1 MMTKYISNYISMAL
15 KSYRPIAVLN
25 QDIVN
30 HKFKIWNS
38 HLPYIKPYYAV
49 KSLSDK
55 MFLNTI
61 SALDIGFDVASKNE
75 MRLVSHYN
83 KPMILSNPTKTSEDI
98 LHAKH
103 ENIKWIV
110 CDDLNEIKKVKS
122 LYPDAEI
129 IWRIKSVEKYSSIKF
144 NHKFGATI
152 DETREI
158 LKLPFNIKGISFHV
172 GSKCRNI
179 IAYIETMD
187 IILNSILPL
196 FTKHNKSLDIIDV
209 GGGFTNESDIIELN
223 KELFPLINNLN
234 IQMIAEPGRY
244 FSMDSLDV
252 FTKVIR
258 VVEKRDICHVFVNDS
273 VYNTFSG
280 KVYDNQKYSP
290 IPLYTNIKKRCII
303 WGNTCDSSDVI
314 VDDIMMPVPEEND
327 ILLWSGVGAYTIASS
342 VDGFNGFNKA
352 ITVL

>member
-1 MMTKYISNYISMAL
+1 MMTKYLSNYISLAI

-25 QDIVN
+25 EGNVFQ
-30 HKFKIWNS
+30 KFNTWKY
-38 HLPYIKPYYAV
+38 HLPYIKPYYAI
-49 KSLSDK
+49 KSLSEK
-55 MFLNTI
+55 SFLDTM
-61 SALDIGFDVASKNE
+61 SKLDIGFDVASKNE
-75 MRLVSHYN
+75 MRLVSPYN

-122 LYPDAEI
+122 LYPNADI
-129 IWRIKSVEKYSSIKF
+129 IWRIKSVEKYSTIKF
-144 NHKFGATI
+144 NHKFGATL

-172 GSKCRNI
+172 GSKCNNI
-179 IAYIETMD
+179 VAYIETID

-196 FTKHNKSLDIIDV
+196 FQKYNKSLDVIDI
-209 GGGFTNESDIIELN
+209 GGGFTNENDIIELS
-223 KELFPLINNLN
+223 KELFPINNHLN
-234 IQMIAEPGRY
+234 IQFIAEPGRY

-258 VVEKRDICHVFVNDS
+258 VTEKRDVCHVFVNDS

-290 IPLYTNIKKRCII
+290 IPLYTNRKKRCII

-314 VDDIMMPVPEEND
+314 VEDIMMPVPEEND
-327 ILLWSGVGAYTIASS
+327 ILLWNNVGAYTIASS

>member
-1 MMTKYISNYISMAL
+1 MMTKQLSKYISMAM
-15 KSYRPIAVLN
+15 KSYCPIAVLN

-30 HKFKIWNS
+30 RKFDIWKS
-38 HLPYIKPYYAV
+38 HMPYIKPYYAI

-55 MFLNTI
+55 SFLNVM
-61 SALDIGFDVASKNE
+61 SKYDIGFDVASKNE
-75 MRLVSHYN
+75 MKSVSRYN
-83 KPMILSNPTKTSEDI
+83 KPMILSNPTKTYEDI
-98 LHAKH
+98 LQAKQ

-110 CDDLNEIKKVKS
+110 CDDLNEIKKVNS
-122 LYPDAEI
+122 VYPGAEI

-144 NHKFGATI
+144 NHKFGATLE
-152 DETREI
+152 ETREI
-158 LKLPFNIKGISFHV
+158 LKLPFNIRGISFHV
-172 GSKCRNI
+172 GSKCKNI
-179 IAYIETMD
+179 IAYVETIN

-196 FTKHNKSLDIIDV
+196 FNKYNKSLDVIDI
-209 GGGFTNESDIIELN
+209 GGGFTNENDIQELN
-223 KELFPLINNLN
+223 KELFPIIQNLN
-234 IQMIAEPGRY
+234 IKFIAEPGRY

-258 VVEKRDICHVFVNDS
+258 VVEKPDVCNVFINDS

-280 KVYDNQKYSP
+280 KIYDDQTYFP
-290 IPLYTNIKKRCII
+290 VPLYTNRKKRCII

-314 VDDIMMPVPEEND
+314 VDDIIMPIPEEND
-327 ILLWSGVGAYTIASS
+327 ILLWNGVGAYTIASS